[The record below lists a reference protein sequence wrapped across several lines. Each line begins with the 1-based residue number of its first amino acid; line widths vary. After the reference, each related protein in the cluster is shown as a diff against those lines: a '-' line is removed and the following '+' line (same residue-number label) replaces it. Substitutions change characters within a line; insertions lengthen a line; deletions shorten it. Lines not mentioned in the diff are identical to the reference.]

1 LTVYRLSLRAKMTYN
16 TYMEKTPLIQ
26 RSTLTYAQ
34 AVDAVGDFW
43 QGKTEPGVMT
53 EALAV
58 VEGRMLAADDPA
70 DFVLPTGKTSL
81 QTYNQGF

>member
-1 LTVYRLSLRAKMTYN
+1 MTYN

-34 AVDAVGDFW
+34 ALDAFDDFW
-43 QGKTEPGVMT
+43 QGKTEPGVLT

-58 VEGRMLAADDPA
+58 VEGKKLAADDPA
-70 DFVLPTGKTSL
+70 KVLVQRPTSL
-81 QTYNQGF
+81 ELFNRGY